1 MEGGDFTANVFAQ
14 FGEWEVVLVII
25 ALVSFVK
32 IFMDATKCWTKAI
45 TELNVTVN
53 QLTKCVDEFK
63 ESNKGTHAKIF
74 KQLDDHG
81 VVLSEHDKRISILE
95 EKR

>member
-1 MEGGDFTANVFAQ
+1 MDNVLAQ

-32 IFMDATKCWTKAI
+32 IFIDATKCWTEAATK
-45 TELNVTVN
+45 LDVTVG

-63 ESNKGTHAKIF
+63 KSNKETHYKIF
-74 KQLDDHG
+74 QQLDDHG
-81 VVLSEHDKRISILE
+81 VVLNEHDKRISILE
-95 EKR
+95 EKG

>member
-1 MEGGDFTANVFAQ
+1 MDNVLAQ

-32 IFMDATKCWTKAI
+32 IFIDATKCWTEVATK
-45 TELNVTVN
+45 LDVTVG

-63 ESNKGTHAKIF
+63 KSNKETHYKIF
-74 KQLDDHG
+74 QQLDDHG
-81 VVLSEHDKRISILE
+81 VVLNEHDKRISILE
-95 EKR
+95 ENR

>member
-1 MEGGDFTANVFAQ
+1 MNNVLAQ

-32 IFMDATKCWTKAI
+32 IFIDATKCWTKAI

-74 KQLDDHG
+74 NKLDDHG
-81 VVLSEHDKRISILE
+81 VVLSEHDKRISVLE